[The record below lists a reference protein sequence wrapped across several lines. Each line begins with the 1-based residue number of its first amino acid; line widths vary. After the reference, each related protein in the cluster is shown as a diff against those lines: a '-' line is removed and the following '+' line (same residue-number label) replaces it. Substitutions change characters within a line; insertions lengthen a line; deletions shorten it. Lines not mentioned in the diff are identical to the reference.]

1 MSPSLQ
7 TSCMWD
13 CLVTIKTIISFLQK
27 SCNEQNLCN
36 QFNQL
41 TLSSNQ
47 SQNITAH
54 TAVKPLK
61 NVMMELLLDLC
72 AVMFDGMYLT
82 LKLNVTSVLS
92 FESEIIVDC
101 LVMLYVLL
109 FPQYISVHKVTREG
123 FNNFFNMRQVCF
135 PKINN

>member
-1 MSPSLQ
+1 M
-7 TSCMWD
+7 
-13 CLVTIKTIISFLQK
+13 
-27 SCNEQNLCN
+27 
-36 QFNQL
+36 
-41 TLSSNQ
+41 LSSNQ
-47 SQNITAH
+47 TQNITEQNGCKKELSSYVNVTAH

-82 LKLNVTSVLS
+82 LKLNGTSVLS

-109 FPQYISVHKVTREG
+109 FPQYISVRNVTREG

>member
-1 MSPSLQ
+1 
-7 TSCMWD
+7 MWD

-36 QFNQL
+36 KFNQL

-47 SQNITAH
+47 TQNITEQNGCKKELSSYINVTAH

-109 FPQYISVHKVTREG
+109 FPQYVSVRKVTREG
-123 FNNFFNMRQVCF
+123 FNNFF
-135 PKINN
+135 